1 MVGKPSRTR
10 TISRRISE
18 SSLINASSWDIEM
31 HYHLM
36 GLASGKYNSL
46 VLQAPMPFNLF
57 KLPIKD
63 TYLFDYFQFTASRS
77 LTTFG
82 YDPTSM
88 GKVLIR
94 MALTSSSPSSAAV
107 LHSLLA
113 LSSLHRYGLQN
124 QAGELKLSAL
134 KALAAASRTAIGPV
148 EAAQHIA
155 AGMLLCSFELHRA
168 SCTSGQWRCY
178 VGGVKKIINVSSSG
192 VSGRDGDFSI
202 LLDWVYYHDVL
213 SRFSELHWRSEKD
226 IVIAPACSSE
236 YPWKT
241 AIPSTVSNFAT
252 TVRLLSD
259 LCDTVAAR
267 PLQMAPAEQLSHYIA
282 NIQIL
287 AFRIRHIPMS
297 MPGDEAIIS
306 PKYATMTE
314 LFQLSMLVYLN
325 RATGNLLEPSHMTEQ
340 RIHQGLAILSQL
352 DTCERQFPLLVLGC
366 EARTDE
372 ERVRILDLIERT
384 EESTSSRSSF
394 LVKTLITSIWVQND
408 LAGGQLDYMEKLSS
422 LISCCNIMPTFV

>member
-1 MVGKPSRTR
+1 
-10 TISRRISE
+10 
-18 SSLINASSWDIEM
+18 
-31 HYHLM
+31 
-36 GLASGKYNSL
+36 
-46 VLQAPMPFNLF
+46 MPFNPF
-57 KLPIKD
+57 KLHVKD
-63 TYLFDYFQFTASRS
+63 IYLFDYFQSTASGS

-82 YDPTSM
+82 HDPTSM
-88 GKVLIR
+88 GSLLIR
-94 MALTSSSPSSAAV
+94 MALTNSSPSSTAV

-113 LSSLHRYGLQN
+113 LSSLHLYGLQS

-134 KALAAASRTAIGPV
+134 RALAAASRTSIGPV

-178 VGGVKKIINVSSSG
+178 VGGAKKILNVFPSG
-192 VSGRDGDFSI
+192 VSDRDGDFSI

-226 IVIAPACSSE
+226 IAIAPACSSK
-236 YPWKT
+236 YPWNA
-241 AIPSTVSNFAT
+241 AIPSTVFNFDT
-252 TVRLLSD
+252 TVQLLSN
-259 LCDTVAAR
+259 LCDAVAAR
-267 PLQMAPAEQLSHYIA
+267 PPPTAPAEQLGHYIA
-282 NIQIL
+282 NVQIL
-287 AFRIRHIPMS
+287 ACRIKNIPMS
-297 MPGDEAIIS
+297 MPGDESIIS
-306 PKYATMTE
+306 PKCATMTE

-325 RATGNLLEPSHMTEQ
+325 RATGCLLEPSHMTEH
-340 RIHQGLAILSQL
+340 RIHQGLASLSQL

-372 ERVRILDLIERT
+372 ERIRILDLIDRT
-384 EESTSSRSSF
+384 EGSTSSRSLF
-394 LVKTLITSIWVQND
+394 LVKTLIKSIWVQDD